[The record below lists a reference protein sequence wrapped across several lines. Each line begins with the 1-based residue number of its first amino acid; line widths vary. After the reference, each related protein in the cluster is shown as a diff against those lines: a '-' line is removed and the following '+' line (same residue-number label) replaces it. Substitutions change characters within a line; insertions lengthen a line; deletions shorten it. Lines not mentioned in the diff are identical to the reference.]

1 MSRISEFEMF
11 SGSGEDRMLSQRG
24 WWPCPPPAMHCKQTR
39 TGEMEKGMMAPRA
52 IHDGIAKK
60 RRYFL
65 GQRTEIQYPPGF
77 FFFVLWIKLWFIH
90 VAILLIAQSAW
101 QKSYTEVPLV
111 AKPPPQDTCC

>member
-24 WWPCPPPAMHCKQTR
+24 WWPCPPAAMRCKQTR
-39 TGEMEKGMMAPRA
+39 TGEMEKGMMAQRA

-65 GQRTEIQYPPGF
+65 GQRTENQYPPGF
-77 FFFVLWIKLWFIH
+77 FFCSVDK
-90 VAILLIAQSAW
+90 
-101 QKSYTEVPLV
+101 TLV
-111 AKPPPQDTCC
+111 YSRSNLAHCSKCLAE